1 MRFYKNKQN
10 HKIAY
15 KSLKGRR
22 LGIIFIH
29 GLNSD
34 MNGGKALA
42 IEQYAKKN
50 KLNFIRFD
58 CRGHGSSE
66 GKFEDFTIS
75 DWRKD
80 LLDIIDNVAKG
91 PQVLIGSSM
100 GGWLMMLAAKA
111 RPQRIKGLIGLA
123 AAPDFG
129 KDLYKVLNKKNK
141 KEISTKGITKYT
153 SYGFSYYLTKK
164 FFIEAEKNRVLKK
177 PFRFS
182 KPMVLIHG
190 LKDNV
195 VKEDVPRKI
204 LKKVTGKNV
213 NIIYLKESDHR
224 LSSLTDLTIIKESI
238 DYLREIIK
246 LKN

>member
-34 MNGGKALA
+34 MNGVKAQTV
-42 IEQYAKKN
+42 ERYARKN
-50 KLNFIRFD
+50 NLNFIRFD
-58 CRGHGSSE
+58 CRGHGKSE
-66 GKFEDFTIS
+66 GKFEEFTIS

-80 LLDIIDNVAKG
+80 LLDIIDHVAKG
-91 PQVLIGSSM
+91 PQILIGSSM
-100 GGWLMMLAAKA
+100 GGWLMMLAAKT
-111 RPQRIKGLIGLA
+111 RPQRIKGMIGLA

-129 KDLYKVLNKKNK
+129 KDLYNALNKKNK
-141 KEISTKGITKYT
+141 KEINTKGITKYT
-153 SYGFSYYLTKK
+153 SYGFSYYLTKR

-177 PFRFS
+177 PYRFT
-182 KPMVLIHG
+182 KPLVLIHG
-190 LKDNV
+190 LKDDV
-195 VKEDVPRKI
+195 VKENVPRKI
-204 LKKVTGKNV
+204 LKKVTGKNI

-224 LSSLTDLTIIKESI
+224 LSTEIDLKMITQSI
-238 DYLREIIK
+238 DNIRRNL
-246 LKN
+246 

>member
-34 MNGGKALA
+34 MNGGKALG

-91 PQVLIGSSM
+91 PQILIGSSM

-129 KDLYKVLNKKNK
+129 KDLYKELNKQNK
-141 KEISTKGITKYT
+141 KEISTKGITKFT

-195 VKEDVPRKI
+195 VREEVPRKI

-238 DYLREIIK
+238 DYVRKTIK
-246 LKN
+246 F